1 MSLKCGDNYWRKTPV
16 DRMLRCQHL
25 NVSKPLTVL
34 KIEKKCF
41 QIGIKLVRSKTLNEH
56 LTFTV
61 VERADFSFLLGH
73 SGGGKSS
80 RCFDPLTAL
89 SNYIIF
95 SRIETSFFKR
105 KSPEELICFVCIGPK
120 RPLLVVCCDKTSKN
134 RHWEDSA
141 IAECIPPIIN
151 LNRYYA
157 FRGKQPI
164 LCLSPRAGIFERPSR
179 RDRFERKCTWT
190 PSPPHSSWKYS

>member
-1 MSLKCGDNYWRKTPV
+1 M
-16 DRMLRCQHL
+16 
-25 NVSKPLTVL
+25 
-34 KIEKKCF
+34 
-41 QIGIKLVRSKTLNEH
+41 RSKTLNEH

-105 KSPEELICFVCIGPK
+105 KSTEELICFVCIGPK

-134 RHWEDSA
+134 RHWEDSV

-179 RDRFERKCTWT
+179 RDRFERIVHVDTVTVPQQLEILLKRKPLYEGEGERGMHTLE
-190 PSPPHSSWKYS
+190 